1 MSSKRR
7 KGVNRPR
14 SAGGQRAAKWVLLVA
29 VLAAVLLVVL
39 LARLTAERNSQPPQ
53 PGEPRESR
61 VDTRSV
67 EKPPEKTPVSPEF
80 EFYTLLPEQGN
91 QPPSQREEEPT
102 ADAEKPAEAEA
113 DRSRTSADG
122 SYLIQVG
129 SFRSGRDAEARKA
142 ELALMGF
149 EGRVEKAD
157 VQGTAYHRVFVGP
170 LPGDEVEEAQQRLQE
185 VGVDALSPRRID
197 G

>member
-14 SAGGQRAAKWVLLVA
+14 SAGSQRAAKWVLLVA

-39 LARLTAERNSQPPQ
+39 LARLTAEKNSQPAQ
-53 PGEPRESR
+53 PGEPREAR

-67 EKPPEKTPVSPEF
+67 EKPPEKAPVSPEF

-91 QPPSQREEEPT
+91 QPPSQREEEPS
-102 ADAEKPAEAEA
+102 ADAGKTVEPEA
-113 DRSRTSADG
+113 SRPRVSADG

-129 SFRSGRDAEARKA
+129 SFRTGRDAEARKA

-149 EGRVEKAD
+149 QSRVEKAD
-157 VQGTAYHRVFVGP
+157 VRGTAYHRVFVGP
-170 LPGDEVEEAQQRLQE
+170 LPGDEVDETQQRLQE
-185 VGVDALSPRRID
+185 VGVDTLPPRRID

>member
-7 KGVNRPR
+7 KGMNRPR
-14 SAGGQRAAKWVLLVA
+14 SAGSQRAAKWVLLVA

-39 LARLTAERNSQPPQ
+39 LSRLTAEKNSQPAPS
-53 PGEPRESR
+53 PESREAR

-67 EKPPEKTPVSPEF
+67 EKPADKPPVSPEF

-91 QPPSQREEEPT
+91 RPPPAREDEPAEDVAKAPE
-102 ADAEKPAEAEA
+102 ADAKPQV
-113 DRSRTSADG
+113 SADG

-129 SFRSGRDAEARKA
+129 SFRTSRDAEARKA

-149 EGRVEKAD
+149 QSRVEKAD
-157 VQGTAYHRVFVGP
+157 VRGTAYHRVFVGP
-170 LPGDEVEEAQQRLQE
+170 LAGEEVGEALGRLEEA
-185 VGVDALSPRRID
+185 GVETLPPRRVD